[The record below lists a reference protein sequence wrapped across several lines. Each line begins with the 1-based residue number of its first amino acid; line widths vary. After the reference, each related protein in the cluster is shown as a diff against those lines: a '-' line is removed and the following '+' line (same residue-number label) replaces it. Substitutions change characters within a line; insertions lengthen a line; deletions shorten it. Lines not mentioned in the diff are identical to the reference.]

1 MNTAK
6 SRNKDVMAKSLET
19 WSKLDNSAKIYP
31 MLVSKKSQN
40 IFRLTVNL
48 KEKVDGEILH
58 NALTMTI
65 NRFPGFQ
72 VRLMKGA
79 FWYYFDHN
87 ASKVKIYPADA
98 TSFKKITDRNCNGY
112 CFRVSFFQN
121 QIICDFFH
129 AICDATGAAEFVKS
143 LVYTYL
149 NLTGK
154 DVYSD
159 KKILTVGSPIT
170 QEELEDSFLANYK
183 KVSLKKL
190 KVKDLQG
197 KKAYHI
203 NGILFNNAGNGIIH
217 MYCDVKQILAVCHER
232 KCTMTEYLGALFML
246 SIYES
251 QIKDK
256 VSQANDIQL
265 FVPINLRKIF
275 PSKTLRNFS
284 LFSRVGA
291 NPYED
296 MSLDKLIGIMHESL
310 KKDTDKA
317 LLKDKISTTVWAEKF
332 FLVRFIPLF
341 LKRIFFNFSNMFF
354 GKTKKTATL
363 SNFGVMDIPDS
374 MKEHIDSVSFAISSN
389 ATTPLSLSIISCDDK
404 LCITFTRRI
413 TETDIERTFAKYLT
427 DDGIELTVTSN
438 FWEVDNAL

>member
-1 MNTAK
+1 M
-6 SRNKDVMAKSLET
+6 R
-19 WSKLDNSAKIYP
+19 
-31 MLVSKKSQN
+31 
-40 IFRLTVNL
+40 R
-48 KEKVDGEILH
+48 
-58 NALTMTI
+58 
-65 NRFPGFQ
+65 
-72 VRLMKGA
+72 
-79 FWYYFDHN
+79 
-87 ASKVKIYPADA
+87 
-98 TSFKKITDRNCNGY
+98 DRRGGI
-112 CFRVSFFQN
+112 RQKPS
-121 QIICDFFH
+121 
-129 AICDATGAAEFVKS
+129 
-143 LVYTYL
+143 VYL
-149 NLTGK
+149 S
-154 DVYSD
+154 VYSD